1 MNKTGTTSKAPPVF
15 DAAAVREDFPI
26 LDTRVGAH
34 ALVYLDN
41 AATAQKPQAVIDAV
55 SHYYASTNANIH
67 RGVHYLSA
75 EATDAYDRARVTVAQ
90 FLNAAEPRE
99 CIFVRGTTEAINLVA
114 ASWGRTNFRRGDEIL
129 LTAMEHHANIVPW
142 QMAAEATGA
151 VIKVIPVTDR
161 GELDLEKID
170 QLLTP
175 RVKLLA
181 LTHVS
186 NALGTINPVREL
198 IKRARA
204 VGAVTLVDGA
214 QSAAHLRVDVQALD
228 CDFFA
233 FSGHK
238 VFGPTG
244 IGVLYGKAAALE
256 KMPPYQGGGDM
267 IERVSF
273 EKTTYRG
280 LPERFEAGTPDI
292 SGAIGLAAAI
302 QYLAKFDHTVLAAY
316 ESDLLA
322 YATDTV
328 AAVRGVR
335 IIGEAPEKV
344 GVLSFVMDDVHPHDI
359 GTVLDNEGIAIRA
372 GHHCCMP
379 LMKRL
384 DLPGTARASFAFY
397 NTRAEA
403 DQLANALVK
412 VRKMFD

>member
-302 QYLAKFDHTVLAAY
+302 QYLAKFDHTALAAY

-322 YATDTV
+322 YATDAV

>member
-1 MNKTGTTSKAPPVF
+1 MKKAGTQAKSASRF
-15 DAAAVREDFPI
+15 DVASVREDFPI
-26 LDTRVGAH
+26 LDTQVGGH
-34 ALVYLDN
+34 PLVYLDN

-55 SHYYASTNANIH
+55 SHYYSATNANIH

-75 EATDAYDRARVTVAQ
+75 EATDAYDRARITVAG

-99 CIFVRGTTEAINLVA
+99 CVFVRGATEGINLVA
-114 ASWGRTNFRRGDEIL
+114 SSWGRTNLRPGDEIL
-129 LTAMEHHANIVPW
+129 LTGMEHHANIVPW
-142 QMAAEATGA
+142 QMVAEATGA

-161 GELDLEKID
+161 GELDLDGID

-175 RVKLLA
+175 RVKMLA
-181 LTHVS
+181 VTHVS
-186 NALGTINPVREL
+186 NALGTVNPVRAL
-198 IKRARA
+198 IQRAHA
-204 VGAVTLVDGA
+204 VGALALVDGA
-214 QSAAHLRVDVQALD
+214 QSAAHLQVDVRSLD

-244 IGVLYGKAAALE
+244 IGVLYGKAVVLD

-302 QYLAKFDHTVLAAY
+302 HYLAKLGHAAVAAH

-322 YATDTV
+322 YATE
-328 AAVRGVR
+328 AVGNIQGVR

-344 GVLSFVMDDVHPHDI
+344 GVLSFVMENVHPHDI

-384 DLPGTARASFAFY
+384 GLPGTARASFAFY

-403 DQLANALVK
+403 DRLTAALVK
-412 VRKMFD
+412 VRKLFG

>member
-1 MNKTGTTSKAPPVF
+1 MKKAGTQAKSASRF
-15 DAAAVREDFPI
+15 DVAAVREDFPI
-26 LDTRVGAH
+26 LDTQVGGH
-34 ALVYLDN
+34 PLVYLDN

-55 SHYYASTNANIH
+55 SHYYSATNANIH

-75 EATDAYDRARVTVAQ
+75 EATDAFDRARITVAS

-99 CIFVRGTTEAINLVA
+99 CVFVRGATEGINLVA
-114 ASWGRTNFRRGDEIL
+114 SSWGRTNLRQGDEIL
-129 LTAMEHHANIVPW
+129 LTGMEHHANIVPW

-161 GELDLEKID
+161 GELDLNGID
-170 QLLTP
+170 KLLTP

-181 LTHVS
+181 VTHVS
-186 NALGTINPVREL
+186 NALGTVNPVRFL
-198 IKRARA
+198 IQRAHA
-204 VGAVTLVDGA
+204 VGALALVDGA
-214 QSAAHLRVDVQALD
+214 QSAAHLQVDVRSLD

-244 IGVLYGKAAALE
+244 IGVLYGKAAVLD

-302 QYLAKFDHTVLAAY
+302 HYLAKLGHAAVAAH

-322 YATDTV
+322 YATE
-328 AAVRGVR
+328 AVGSVQGIR

-344 GVLSFVMDDVHPHDI
+344 GVLSFVMENVHPHDI

-384 DLPGTARASFAFY
+384 GLPGTARASFAFY

-403 DQLANALVK
+403 DRLTAALVK
-412 VRKMFD
+412 VRKLFG